1 MAALALLL
9 CGALLVG
16 RGFQRRVLREGD
28 GDRLVERQHPP
39 GLLRGRRRRDRR
51 RRHEG
56 DLDSYFHSIHAFI
69 RQR

>member
-1 MAALALLL
+1 MRKIKYLLALAALLL

-28 GDRLVERQHPP
+28 GDRLVEREHPP

-51 RRHEG
+51 RRHILAHGRHE
-56 DLDSYFHSIHAFI
+56 
-69 RQR
+69 